1 MTYHSN
7 NSPETIS
14 GVGALFFQTMQT
26 NVLKGIAEAVS
37 QYYDISTRELFKNTR
52 ERHLTDKRA
61 IFHYLCHKHT
71 DCTLQEIGNYAA
83 LFGRKP
89 YNHATVLHNIRKSK
103 TLVKYDK
110 RFAIDLLHLDAYVTK
125 NVIIKREKEVLVN
138 HNIQLMLE
146 RWFEQESRE
155 YLDCLS
161 LVAEILH
168 KEDDLG
174 VIKKW
179 IDSYEGV
186 HQTT

>member
-1 MTYHSN
+1 MYEYVK
-7 NSPETIS
+7 PRIS
-14 GVGALFFQTMQT
+14 
-26 NVLKGIAEAVS
+26 
-37 QYYDISTRELFKNTR
+37 
-52 ERHLTDKRA
+52 KR
-61 IFHYLCHKHT
+61 
-71 DCTLQEIGNYAA
+71 
-83 LFGRKP
+83 
-89 YNHATVLHNIRKSK
+89 
-103 TLVKYDK
+103 
-110 RFAIDLLHLDAYVTK
+110 
-125 NVIIKREKEVLVN
+125 VIIKREKEVLVN

-155 YLDCLS
+155 YLDCIS